1 MCADTD
7 RKQSPQT
14 PESKVAVGAEKVRS
28 SRYEWEHETA
38 AAERREKPRQLMKCS
53 PLLAA
58 IARFFRTLVGSGT
71 RSPFDSDDDPDP
83 MAA

>member
-7 RKQSPQT
+7 RKQQAQP
-14 PESKVAVGAEKVRS
+14 PESKVEVGAEKVRS

-38 AAERREKPRQLMKCS
+38 AAERREKPRQVMKRS
-53 PLLAA
+53 SLFAA
-58 IARFFRTLVGSGT
+58 IARFFRTLGDAGS

-83 MAA
+83 MTA